1 MIDPEEKIRRV
12 ELMPPNPEW
21 ATQFE
26 NAASEIKAMEVEF
39 LWLLLIK

>member
-26 NAASEIKAMEVEF
+26 NAASEIKAILDMWECFEQ
-39 LWLLLIK
+39 KN